1 MPDIYKKLRFKLK
14 EKLED
19 AEDIC
24 LMSDIWTAKQNS
36 DFIALVGALMNE
48 NLKRE
53 ILVIDMSRMPG
64 NSHNAEN
71 IKLAIE
77 TMVNIAKIKY
87 LLMQIM

>member
-14 EKLED
+14 EKLD
-19 AEDIC
+19 KAENIC